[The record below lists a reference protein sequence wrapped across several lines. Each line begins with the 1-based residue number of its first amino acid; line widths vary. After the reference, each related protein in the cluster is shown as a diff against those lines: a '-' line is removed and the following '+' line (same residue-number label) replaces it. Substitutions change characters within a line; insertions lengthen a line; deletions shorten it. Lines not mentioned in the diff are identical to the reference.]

1 MLINQ
6 LLIGSAV
13 IGLCVVIHVAAIV
26 ILLGVIQ
33 RHAAAWI
40 HWHFYPGATIIM
52 LILVLGMLIAHT
64 IEIWL
69 WAALFIHLGEFP
81 DLTNA
86 LYFSTVTFTTLGY
99 GDITL
104 SQHWQLLSGFEAAGG
119 ILLFGL
125 STGAA
130 VAAMMAIVDPRRR
143 QEDDNNHDPRADRD
157 HIEPPSGSM

>member
-1 MLINQ
+1 MLLTQI
-6 LLIGSAV
+6 LLGTAV
-13 IGLCVVIHVAAIV
+13 IGVCVIIHVAAIV
-26 ILLGVIQ
+26 ILLGIVR
-33 RHAAAWI
+33 RHAADWI
-40 HWHFYPGATIIM
+40 HWHYYPGATLIM
-52 LILVLGMLIAHT
+52 LILVLGLLLAHT

-69 WAALFIHLGEFP
+69 WAVIYVHLGEFP

-104 SQHWQLLSGFEAAGG
+104 SQDWQLFSSLESAGG

-130 VAAMMAIVDPRRR
+130 VAAMMAIADPRRR
-143 QEDDNNHDPRADRD
+143 EHDTNNNV
-157 HIEPPSGSM
+157 SKQL

>member
-1 MLINQ
+1 MLLTQI
-6 LLIGSAV
+6 LLGTAV
-13 IGLCVVIHVAAIV
+13 IGVCVVIHVTAIV
-26 ILLGVIQ
+26 ILLGIIR
-33 RHAAAWI
+33 RHAADWI
-40 HWHFYPGATIIM
+40 HWHFYPGATLIM
-52 LILVLGMLIAHT
+52 LILVLGLLLAHT

-69 WAALFIHLGEFP
+69 WAALYVHLGEFP

-104 SQHWQLLSGFEAAGG
+104 SADWQLLSSLESAGG

-130 VAAMMAIVDPRRR
+130 VAAMLAIVDPRRR
-143 QEDDNNHDPRADRD
+143 QDGDDNH
-157 HIEPPSGSM
+157 HLG